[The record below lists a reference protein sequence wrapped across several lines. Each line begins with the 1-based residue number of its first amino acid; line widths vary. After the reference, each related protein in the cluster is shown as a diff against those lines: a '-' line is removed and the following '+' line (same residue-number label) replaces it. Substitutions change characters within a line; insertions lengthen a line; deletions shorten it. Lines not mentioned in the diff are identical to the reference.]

1 MRNMR
6 QNDRQSQGAS
16 PRQTQYN
23 QEPPHQRMGAE
34 LNKSPHDIL
43 ATTPSMETVRIR
55 NVTTVLSDFF
65 AC

>member
-1 MRNMR
+1 MRHNER
-6 QNDRQSQGAS
+6 QPQGTS
-16 PRQTQYN
+16 PRQAQQN
-23 QEPPHQRMGAE
+23 QEAPHQRTGLE

-55 NVTTVLSDFF
+55 NVTTLLADFF